1 MRLTMPTEERGI
13 IFVYG
18 NLSAMPG
25 KQPDLD
31 LVPKNQDR
39 VAFYHLRAMWP
50 YQYFH
55 SAAVLDELE
64 REIK

>member
-1 MRLTMPTEERGI
+1 MPTEERGI
-13 IFVYG
+13 TFVYG
-18 NLSAMPG
+18 NLLAMPG
-25 KQPDLD
+25 KQPDLG

-64 REIK
+64 RDIK